1 MWHYRLSYTLR
12 TPPMSKNVL
21 IISSSAR
28 RGGNS
33 DTLCDQY
40 AAGARDAGHSVEKI
54 RLAEKEIG
62 FCRGCYVCEKTGS
75 CIQQDDMPAL
85 IEKLKAADVIVL
97 ASPVYFY
104 TICAR
109 LKNFIDRTVAIYPYK
124 GFAGKVWQFI
134 ITAAE
139 DEAPAMQHALGDF
152 QGFMECMEEPIIKDP
167 IMGLGAWNMGDIQN
181 NPAMQAAY
189 AAGKEC

>member
-1 MWHYRLSYTLR
+1 MK
-12 TPPMSKNVL
+12 KNVL
-21 IISSSAR
+21 IISASAR

-40 AAGARDAGHSVEKI
+40 AADAREAGHRVEKV
-54 RLAEKEIG
+54 RLAEKQIG
-62 FCRGCYVCEKTGS
+62 YCRGCYACKHSGV
-75 CIQQDDMPAL
+75 CIQQDDMAEL
-85 IEKLKAADVIVL
+85 LEKLKAADVIVL

-124 GFAGKVWQFI
+124 GFAGKTWQLI

-139 DEAPAMQHALGDF
+139 DDAAAMQHAIGDF
-152 QGFMECMEEPIIKDP
+152 QGFMECMEEPVTKAP
-167 IMGLGAWNMGDIQN
+167 ILGLGAWEVGDIKET
-181 NPAMQAAY
+181 PAMQAAY

>member
-1 MWHYRLSYTLR
+1 
-12 TPPMSKNVL
+12 MSKKIL

-28 RGGNS
+28 KGGNS

-40 AAGARDAGHSVEKI
+40 AAGACEAGHCVEKV

-62 FCRGCYVCEKTGS
+62 FCRGCLACEKTGM
-75 CIQQDDMPAL
+75 CVQHDDMAEL
-85 IEKLKAADVIVL
+85 IEKLKAADVVVL

-109 LKNFIDRTVAIYPYK
+109 LKNFFDRTVVIYPYK

-139 DEAPAMQHALGDF
+139 EEAAAMQHAIGDF
-152 QGFMECMEEPIIKDP
+152 QGLMECMEEPVIKEP
-167 IMGLGAWNMGDIQN
+167 ILGLGVWNQGDIRTS
-181 NPAMQAAY
+181 PAMQQAY
-189 AAGKEC
+189 EAGRQV